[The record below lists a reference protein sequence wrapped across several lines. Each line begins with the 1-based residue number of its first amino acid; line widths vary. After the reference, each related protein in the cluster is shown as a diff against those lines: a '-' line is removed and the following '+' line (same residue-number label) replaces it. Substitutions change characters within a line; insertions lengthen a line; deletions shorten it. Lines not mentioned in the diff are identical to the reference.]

1 MRSTLLLSLLGFVA
15 ACSTPDTRQASTTP
29 STADTAT
36 QLEPMD
42 TARATAANAQSD
54 TLKTVTKRHIF
65 SAPGSPDEFRLVMR
79 GKDALTGEA
88 TFTITDSNGQVIFR
102 EMLAAE
108 DLEAAMVY
116 EMKTPTASAA
126 EREAYIRRRMDEFF
140 SDKNFR
146 TPALTAKDT
155 YPTDGTVDRATWDD
169 LRKRPDAVSFT
180 YLVGK
185 EDRRRIAWAPR
196 TKQVVH
202 LPGGGS

>member
-1 MRSTLLLSLLGFVA
+1 MRSTLLLFLLGFVA
-15 ACSTPDTRQASTTP
+15 ACSTPDTRQASTTT

-42 TARATAANAQSD
+42 TTRATAANAQSD

-108 DLEAAMVY
+108 ALEAAMVY

-140 SDKNFR
+140 SDKNFS
-146 TPALTAKDT
+146 TPALTAKDS
-155 YPTDGTVDRATWDD
+155 YPTDGTIDRATWDD
-169 LRKRPDAVSFT
+169 LLKRPDAVSFT